1 MAEEEDRISLLPDCL
16 LLEII
21 SRLELSTKQV
31 IQTTTTISK
40 RWQHLWTQLPTLVF
54 IDQDDI
60 LYRRDYTNYFSFID
74 KTLTQ
79 CPTDVNLKKFKF
91 HMDYS
96 FPVNTARNASQVNSW
111 IRYAITRNVQEV
123 KIRIREYDE
132 FIYDNELFFNNSCIM
147 SMKLLHPLSHYCV
160 FNPPN
165 GTISWDKLKC
175 LRIDCGTLDEHSIG
189 ISKSPCLETLELNDC
204 FLARRFLKSLFGN
217 FGIER
222 LSCDL
227 ETYEIF
233 SYDLFD
239 DDEFM
244 SFKYFMSTKFSRCE
258 FNPPNGAIRW
268 DKHTFLCIDIGEL
281 DEDSIGEMLSRSP
294 CLETLEFKSC
304 CGFRRIDVTSKSVKN
319 LVLDGYGYMKPGEGY
334 IDTLEINAPYIL
346 SLKIT
351 GKMYLEEF
359 LLLNVSSLVKAD
371 FNYLSSNLF
380 ADNLE
385 RTRDDIEE
393 DLLTGLLSCLG
404 HVNDITLG
412 YYNCLDALT
421 RLKDKG
427 FQFFRGTDDISRVG
441 ADGDEDRI
449 TELIASGWKKVAAAE
464 KKKRE
469 KLNRKKNLMQPRQ
482 RPERIVEKR
491 ESKTEEKVEE
501 TGESDD
507 DMGFSNKKKIVVSK
521 LKLNSKDAKDQASKR
536 TVDLKLNPKT
546 LVKPKSKEAK
556 SSRLRKSEKHVSLLR
571 RMRFKI
577 AIKDSVARFDW

>member
-1 MAEEEDRISLLPDCL
+1 
-16 LLEII
+16 
-21 SRLELSTKQV
+21 
-31 IQTTTTISK
+31 
-40 RWQHLWTQLPTLVF
+40 
-54 IDQDDI
+54 
-60 LYRRDYTNYFSFID
+60 
-74 KTLTQ
+74 
-79 CPTDVNLKKFKF
+79 
-91 HMDYS
+91 
-96 FPVNTARNASQVNSW
+96 
-111 IRYAITRNVQEV
+111 
-123 KIRIREYDE
+123 
-132 FIYDNELFFNNSCIM
+132 M
-147 SMKLLHPLSHYCV
+147 SMKLSHPLSHCV

-175 LRIDCGTLDEHSIG
+175 LCIDCGTLDEHSIG

-204 FLARRFLKSLFGN
+204 YLDRRFLKSFFGN
-217 FGIER
+217 FGVER
-222 LSCDL
+222 LSCKL
-227 ETYEIF
+227 ETYERF

-244 SFKYFMSTKFSRCE
+244 SIKFSRCE

-268 DKHTFLCIDIGEL
+268 DKLTFLCIDTGKL
-281 DEDSIGEMLSRSP
+281 VEDSIGKILSRSP
-294 CLETLEFKSC
+294 CLETLELKRC

-319 LVLDGYGYMKPGEGY
+319 LVLDGYGDRVPGESY

-346 SLKIT
+346 SLKIR
-351 GKMYLEEF
+351 GKMYLEKF

-412 YYNCLDALT
+412 YYNCSDALT

-469 KLNRKKNLMQPRQ
+469 KLNRNKNLMQPRQ

-491 ESKTEEKVEE
+491 ESKTEEKVLE
-501 TGESDD
+501 TGESNDVSTIAVSD
-507 DMGFSNKKKIVVSK
+507 VFQLNSSCNKKKIVVSK
-521 LKLNSKDAKDQASKR
+521 LKLNSKAAKDQASKR
-536 TVDLKLNPKT
+536 TVDPKLNPKT
-546 LVKPKSKEAK
+546 FVKPKSNEAE
-556 SSRLRKSEKHVSLLR
+556 SSRLRSFHDYSYGVLH
-571 RMRFKI
+571 
-577 AIKDSVARFDW
+577 W

>member
-1 MAEEEDRISLLPDCL
+1 MVSFYSSDIVSYTMVSFYSSDIVSYTMVSSYFLD
-16 LLEII
+16 IV
-21 SRLELSTKQV
+21 SRTMVSFRS
-31 IQTTTTISK
+31 QT
-40 RWQHLWTQLPTLVF
+40 F
-54 IDQDDI
+54 
-60 LYRRDYTNYFSFID
+60 
-74 KTLTQ
+74 
-79 CPTDVNLKKFKF
+79 
-91 HMDYS
+91 
-96 FPVNTARNASQVNSW
+96 
-111 IRYAITRNVQEV
+111 
-123 KIRIREYDE
+123 
-132 FIYDNELFFNNSCIM
+132 
-147 SMKLLHPLSHYCV
+147 
-160 FNPPN
+160 
-165 GTISWDKLKC
+165 WDKLKC

-427 FQFFRGTDDISRVG
+427 FQFFRDG

-449 TELIASGWKKVAAAE
+449 TELIDSGWKKVADD
-464 KKKRE
+464 
-469 KLNRKKNLMQPRQ
+469 RKKVADDNWKTVVAAVTS
-482 RPERIVEKR
+482 ENFRI
-491 ESKTEEKVEE
+491 
-501 TGESDD
+501 
-507 DMGFSNKKKIVVSK
+507 
-521 LKLNSKDAKDQASKR
+521 
-536 TVDLKLNPKT
+536 
-546 LVKPKSKEAK
+546 
-556 SSRLRKSEKHVSLLR
+556 
-571 RMRFKI
+571 FKI
-577 AIKDSVARFDW
+577 TILPL